1 MPTNLFSPDFCMKKI
16 GQLVVNVA
24 TRCRFSEGSK
34 VASLSDSHKGGDT
47 SKAIQWLLHMGCTGI
62 YRSEGEQSTF
72 AVVRHTQPMIHDQ

>member
-1 MPTNLFSPDFCMKKI
+1 MQIFIRVKI
-16 GQLVVNVA
+16 GKKPVSVTV
-24 TRCRFSEGSK
+24 T
-34 VASLSDSHKGGDT
+34 KGGDT

>member
-1 MPTNLFSPDFCMKKI
+1 MLSQDVDFLRV
-16 GQLVVNVA
+16 GRRLA
-24 TRCRFSEGSK
+24 R
-34 VASLSDSHKGGDT
+34 ASVSDSHGGGDT

>member
-1 MPTNLFSPDFCMKKI
+1 MTTCSLMLSQDVDFQK
-16 GQLVVNVA
+16 GQG
-24 TRCRFSEGSK
+24 CRK
-34 VASLSDSHKGGDT
+34 ASLSDSHKGGDT